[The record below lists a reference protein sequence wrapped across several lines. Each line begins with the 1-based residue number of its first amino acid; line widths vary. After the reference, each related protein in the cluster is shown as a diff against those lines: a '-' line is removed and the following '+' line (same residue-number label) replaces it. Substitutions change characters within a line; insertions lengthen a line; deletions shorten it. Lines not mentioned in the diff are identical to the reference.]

1 MASSLATCCRERR
14 GCGWPPGSS
23 RSCRCSSWSAASP
36 TWRAG
41 RRWSAAAAATSSTC
55 RAGCRGCCG
64 RCSSSRPSGWYF
76 RRCSA
81 TSGCRR
87 SRPGRSAGSWASRCG
102 SSAPT
107 WWSWPWH
114 RLWCGCTGAGGSGFP
129 PRWPRRPGRPHR
141 DGPVPAQHG
150 RAARRPVEHEPAD
163 HLHRGAGHL
172 AARPGDARARAGV
185 GLARPTPPLDRRH
198 RRRIDG
204 DDRVPVAPHRN
215 GYGPRARPGRTWPT
229 AHPRRRPVVG
239 HPSHLARPARRRP
252 SHPHPA
258 RDRRRARA
266 RHRGHSLRPQRRRD
280 AVQLAEAPE
289 QLMRATSKGGR
300 RRRRPGDPGRGHL
313 LNNRLLPQAYV
324 LTCLAAA
331 GLLLVLARR
340 DGCSWSD
347 LGLGTRQVGSGL
359 RWAAVLVG
367 VVLLADAVAVG
378 LPVTRQAFADTRAT
392 ALSGAAV
399 LWHVLVRIPLGTAL
413 LEEVAFRGVL
423 LAMLARRR
431 GVRVA
436 VIGSSLL
443 FGLWHVLP
451 SLGLRNANAA
461 VADLVGPGPA
471 GTVLTV
477 IGAAAGAT
485 LAGVALCELRRRS
498 GSLLAPFAL
507 HWALNGLGLLFA
519 WAFAG

>member
-1 MASSLATCCRERR
+1 
-14 GCGWPPGSS
+14 
-23 RSCRCSSWSAASP
+23 
-36 TWRAG
+36 
-41 RRWSAAAAATSSTC
+41 
-55 RAGCRGCCG
+55 
-64 RCSSSRPSGWYF
+64 
-76 RRCSA
+76 
-81 TSGCRR
+81 
-87 SRPGRSAGSWASRCG
+87 
-102 SSAPT
+102 
-107 WWSWPWH
+107 
-114 RLWCGCTGAGGSGFP
+114 
-129 PRWPRRPGRPHR
+129 
-141 DGPVPAQHG
+141 
-150 RAARRPVEHEPAD
+150 
-163 HLHRGAGHL
+163 
-172 AARPGDARARAGV
+172 
-185 GLARPTPPLDRRH
+185 
-198 RRRIDG
+198 
-204 DDRVPVAPHRN
+204 
-215 GYGPRARPGRTWPT
+215 
-229 AHPRRRPVVG
+229 
-239 HPSHLARPARRRP
+239 
-252 SHPHPA
+252 
-258 RDRRRARA
+258 
-266 RHRGHSLRPQRRRD
+266 
-280 AVQLAEAPE
+280 
-289 QLMRATSKGGR
+289 
-300 RRRRPGDPGRGHL
+300 
-313 LNNRLLPQAYV
+313 LPQAYV

-331 GLLLVLARR
+331 GLLLVLARG

-485 LAGVALCELRRRS
+485 LAGGALCELRRRS